1 MKLPGFAFDNRI
13 LDAPS
18 AFDALSEPYFH
29 AGQNAVGCL
38 VLHGIGGTPANVRV
52 VADALAARGCTVYAP
67 LLPGHGTTVRDLQN
81 STGEQWLACALEGYD
96 RLRAAGCT
104 RIVPVGLSL
113 GGILSGLV
121 AAGRD
126 CAGLCLISAPIRM
139 RAYLHAARLLSP
151 LLPAIRYPQADLERC
166 RSKLPYGQLY
176 EGFSP
181 RKLVDLYRLIRR
193 LRTRLPAITCPTLAL
208 WAKYD
213 NKVAPGAAAALKRGL
228 AHAPLTMRTMEH
240 SPHGSTY
247 DPHERDLVA
256 SLVADFVTAVAGAAE
271 CTAHS

>member
-18 AFDALSEPYFH
+18 AFDALSDPYFH

-126 CAGLCLISAPIRM
+126 CAGLYA
-139 RAYLHAARLLSP
+139 
-151 LLPAIRYPQADLERC
+151 
-166 RSKLPYGQLY
+166 
-176 EGFSP
+176 F
-181 RKLVDLYRLIRR
+181 
-193 LRTRLPAITCPTLAL
+193 
-208 WAKYD
+208 
-213 NKVAPGAAAALKRGL
+213 
-228 AHAPLTMRTMEH
+228 
-240 SPHGSTY
+240 
-247 DPHERDLVA
+247 
-256 SLVADFVTAVAGAAE
+256 
-271 CTAHS
+271 